1 MGASTPLVIISL
13 VDSGGAFDPF
23 RFLLIAVAGWMNQ
36 EQRQIVDYLREGNR
50 PAYDGSVRRA
60 SGRPGMPAELAAL
73 VVRMASEN
81 RKLGLAEDTRRPIQS
96 GTQRC
101 PRYDR

>member
-1 MGASTPLVIISL
+1 MSRS
-13 VDSGGAFDPF
+13 FDPF

-81 RKLGLAEDTRRPIQS
+81 RKLGLAEDTSALSNLGHSVAR
-96 GTQRC
+96 GTIAKIL
-101 PRYDR
+101 